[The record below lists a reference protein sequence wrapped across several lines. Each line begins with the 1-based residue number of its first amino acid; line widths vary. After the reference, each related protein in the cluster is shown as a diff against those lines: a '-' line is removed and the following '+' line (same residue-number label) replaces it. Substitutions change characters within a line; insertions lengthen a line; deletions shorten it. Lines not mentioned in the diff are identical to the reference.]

1 MAATKTRSGQLDPRL
16 VLRTFHQ
23 EIAQR
28 GKRGAYVRAAK
39 RLGCTD
45 ERVRQIVR
53 DDERRRQALL
63 ETLVMAQPYVTFDVT
78 VWQDDQTP
86 NSRIERE
93 LREFR
98 AFVPH
103 DFRRE
108 YDISATWGMLQALVL
123 TVLTVAGGWKHVVLG
138 LMLTAVALG
147 AWSVAARWGREA
159 RTYRR
164 KR

>member
-1 MAATKTRSGQLDPRL
+1 MTARPPLDAAR
-16 VLRTFHQ
+16 VLRSYHQ
-23 EIAQR
+23 EVALR
-28 GKRGAYVRAAK
+28 GKRSAYVRAAK
-39 RLGCTD
+39 LLGCTD

-63 ETLVMAQPYVTFDVT
+63 ETLVMAQPYVTFNGV
-78 VWQDDQTP
+78 VCQTRQMP

-108 YDISATWGMLQALVL
+108 YDISATWGMLQAVIL
-123 TVLTVAGGWKHVVLG
+123 TELTIAGGMKDVRLG
-138 LMLTAVALG
+138 LMLLPVALA

>member
-1 MAATKTRSGQLDPRL
+1 MTARPSLDPARVCL
-16 VLRTFHQ
+16 TYHREV
-23 EIAQR
+23 AQR

-39 RLGCTD
+39 LLGCTD
-45 ERVRQIVR
+45 ERVRQMVR

-63 ETLVMAQPYVTFDVT
+63 ETLVMAQPYVTFDVA
-78 VWQDDQTP
+78 VWQDNQMP

-108 YDISATWGMLQALVL
+108 YDISADWGMVQALGL
-123 TVLTVAGGWKHVVLG
+123 TALTVAGGIKHIVLG
-138 LMLTAVALG
+138 LMLTAVALA

-159 RTYRR
+159 RRIR
-164 KR
+164 